1 MVEHHRELP
10 HGGEGRESGFA
21 DVIGDE
27 VAITR
32 QEAAMFG
39 WEFLSNGRTRAI
51 IAAVLAVVLVVCAIL
66 LANVF
71 SNQETYAGIVQS
83 LDDKESTVMTL
94 VASSAAVST
103 AVSLAPG
110 DAGTPLA
117 DKLMDLSADF
127 TFVLAA
133 IYLEKYLL
141 TIAGL
146 VTFRFIFPLAC
157 IAGML
162 MMASFQR
169 PAFFAALK
177 RLAAKLFLLG
187 VVLVATVPASV
198 ALTDSIEG
206 IYEESINN
214 TIATAE
220 SISEEANTADQEEY
234 GQGANESNNDNGAND
249 SSADESNGSFFD
261 FFLSIPDNVANG
273 VSEAVDEA
281 GNALTGAV
289 DEAQNAING
298 FVEALAVMLVTSCV
312 IPLLVLLLFLWVAK
326 LVLGINVDV
335 PLRMLRTRRLGR

>member
-10 HGGEGRESGFA
+10 HGGEGRESGFT

-39 WEFLSNGRTRAI
+39 WEFLLNGRTRAI
-51 IAAVLAVVLVVCAIL
+51 IAAVLSVVLVVCAIP

-71 SNQETYAGIVQS
+71 SSQETYAGIVQS

-94 VASSAAVST
+94 VASSA

-220 SISEEANTADQEEY
+220 SISEEANVADQEES
-234 GQGANESNNDNGAND
+234 GQGTNENNNDNGTND
-249 SSADESNGSFFD
+249 SSADESNGSIFD

-326 LVLGINVDV
+326 LVLGINVGV
-335 PLRMLRTRRLGR
+335 PLRVLRTRRLGR

>member
-1 MVEHHRELP
+1 MTEHHRELS
-10 HGGEGRESGFA
+10 HGGEGREGGFA
-21 DVIGDE
+21 DTIGDE

-51 IAAVLAVVLVVCAIL
+51 IAAVLAVVLVVCAFP

-71 SNQETYAGIVQS
+71 SSQETYAGIVQS

-220 SISEEANTADQEEY
+220 SISEEASAAD
-234 GQGANESNNDNGAND
+234 QGANESDNDNGAND
-249 SSADESNGSFFD
+249 SSADESNGSIFD